1 MAQASPKT
9 IEEIHAA
16 GIAFLREQLRRD
28 HDELPRAV
36 DSRGA
41 GAKVQVA
48 QMTEAFASE

>member
-28 HDELPRAV
+28 CDEQSGAV
-36 DSRGA
+36 ACRGA
-41 GAKVQVA
+41 NLQNTE
-48 QMTEAFASE
+48 MTEAFASE